1 MGNYD
6 RADGGQLQRASCER
20 AGGERGGGNVPSQIH
35 RLMIELSS
43 YVQPMLMY
51 LFFQLSSSVLY
62 CCTLCHTLDLVPQ
75 VPGVPG
81 YQYQVSLIT
90 SGFFIRDFPSLL
102 RSSLAKKITG

>member
-20 AGGERGGGNVPSQIH
+20 GGGERGGGNVPSQIH

-43 YVQPMLMY
+43 YVQPMY

-62 CCTLCHTLDLVPQ
+62 
-75 VPGVPG
+75 
-81 YQYQVSLIT
+81 S
-90 SGFFIRDFPSLL
+90 
-102 RSSLAKKITG
+102 RSSTRYLVYPGTSSTTRYP